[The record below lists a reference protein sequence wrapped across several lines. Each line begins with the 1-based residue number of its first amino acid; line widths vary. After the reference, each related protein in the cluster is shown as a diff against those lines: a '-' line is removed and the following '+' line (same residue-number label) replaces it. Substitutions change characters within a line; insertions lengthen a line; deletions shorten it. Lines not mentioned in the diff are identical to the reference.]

1 MKNTIKSQVLLIHG
15 NKPYARGKIEELIRF
30 MEMATLPTVSSHQTT
45 LNLSILPLEPP
56 LPHNYL
62 VAWAILSSS
71 SVRMLQVWAGIPGTG
86 TV

>member
-1 MKNTIKSQVLLIHG
+1 MINMIKAQVLLIHG
-15 NKPYARGKIEELIRF
+15 SKPYARGKIEELIRF
-30 MEMATLPTVSSHQTT
+30 MEMATLPKVSSHQTT
-45 LNLSILPLEPP
+45 LNLSILSLEPP

-62 VAWAILSSS
+62 IAWAILSSR